1 MRALAREAGMAKVV
15 ALTGLLLIALV
26 IPASAR
32 FFPRGDAY
40 YTCEPLVK
48 KNPRY
53 LDNGSCGARCAAA
66 MKQCIHNGGKL

>member
-1 MRALAREAGMAKVV
+1 MTRLIVLTGVALLALAM
-15 ALTGLLLIALV
+15 
-26 IPASAR
+26 PAYAR

-40 YTCEPLVK
+40 YACEPQVK